1 MMVGVVKILV
11 KHIKGVHSEAALI
24 LFRDI
29 DLRQKVVGQTG
40 LYPAYHINVGIF
52 FYVINKEFK
61 LRVLC
66 SGFVNVLRLC
76 VKSGR
81 AFGKRVCVKED
92 FPVVKPRSVVVNVV
106 VCAEIVLKRHCC
118 GSRSDSYSEIVRLLG
133 CCSKLH
139 LIRKCVFDA
148 VLKASVGNG
157 GKRRRCNFVR
167 ISVLI
172 PVYVVGKKE
181 RSSKPCEHDQKQ
193 QQYKYFVCGQ
203 GRFRL
208 FGVHHSSS

>member
-1 MMVGVVKILV
+1 MIHSIRLYRFIAAYHGKHLRIAEVRAVVVPMMVGVVKILV
-11 KHIKGVHSEAALI
+11 KHIKGVHSKAALI

-81 AFGKRVCVKED
+81 AFGKRVCV
-92 FPVVKPRSVVVNVV
+92 
-106 VCAEIVLKRHCC
+106 CKR
-118 GSRSDSYSEIVRLLG
+118 GFSRCKTSIR
-133 CCSKLH
+133 CSKRSRL
-139 LIRKCVFDA
+139 
-148 VLKASVGNG
+148 
-157 GKRRRCNFVR
+157 RRNSPQAPLLREPQR
-167 ISVLI
+167 QL
-172 PVYVVGKKE
+172 
-181 RSSKPCEHDQKQ
+181 Q
-193 QQYKYFVCGQ
+193 
-203 GRFRL
+203 
-208 FGVHHSSS
+208 